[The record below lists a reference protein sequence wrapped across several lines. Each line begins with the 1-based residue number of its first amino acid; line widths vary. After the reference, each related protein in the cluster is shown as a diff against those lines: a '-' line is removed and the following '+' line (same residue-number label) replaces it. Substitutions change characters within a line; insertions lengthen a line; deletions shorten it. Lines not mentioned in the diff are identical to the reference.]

1 MRDRPARRFGDKAKP
16 ILPIQTVNLVGNAIN
31 VIGQIRAAVFDVG
44 IMGQGGFNMVETQQ

>member
-16 ILPIQTVNLVGNAIN
+16 ILPIQTVNLVDNAIN